1 MFQERD
7 LYAGVGFS
15 KRTEIEDEISREV
28 GHDEGSII
36 DGNGQLT

>member
-15 KRTEIEDEISREV
+15 KRTETEDEISGEV
-28 GHDEGSII
+28 GHDEGSIV
-36 DGNGQLT
+36 DVNRQLT